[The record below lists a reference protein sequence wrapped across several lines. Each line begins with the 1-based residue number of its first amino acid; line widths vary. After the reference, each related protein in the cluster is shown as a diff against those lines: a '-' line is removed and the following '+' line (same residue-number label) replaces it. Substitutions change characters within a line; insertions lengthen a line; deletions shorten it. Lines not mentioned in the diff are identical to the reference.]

1 MFALGPQEVTSARPV
16 LGVNH
21 FLTPKHTCP
30 HLLCLLFLTI
40 IKDAT
45 RVLLWK
51 VTPKALQWWPS
62 PELSR
67 EPAAGGDRGS
77 QTAWVTSHCTTQQQ

>member
-51 VTPKALQWWPS
+51 VTPKALHMPALGGS
-62 PELSR
+62 GGPALSSA
-67 EPAAGGDRGS
+67 ESQPLAGTEARRRRG
-77 QTAWVTSHCTTQQQ
+77 